1 MLVTNVFIPRG
12 EAFGLQT
19 LELVFDTVENV
30 VAIKDD
36 MLGPF
41 ARKMTLLVRDQW
53 AVFSGGQKQNH
64 LDLHPYGCRGFM
76 STFLS
81 FKPDITHNYW

>member
-1 MLVTNVFIPRG
+1 
-12 EAFGLQT
+12 

-41 ARKMTLLVRDQW
+41 ARKMTLLVRDRW

-81 FKPDITHNYW
+81 FKPDITHSYWSAIQSNDL